1 MGMAILRS
9 IVFSLGLIVSLSS
22 TVQAQDLKVCESTFA
37 LCTIASCDP
46 IPGNDKQ
53 VSCHCTVNTGY
64 SAGVESCTG
73 VLQTPEGQQ
82 VRSRYYPVKSYAIC
96 LNDRPWAYCLDKP
109 CVIDK
114 NNPQAAACK
123 CDAVKGLGA
132 YVIVTGNYT
141 PATCTTGV
149 ISSATVP
156 QVDQATESLRKAKVL
171 PPFPIQV
178 LNK

>member
-1 MGMAILRS
+1 VGIL
-9 IVFSLGLIVSLSS
+9 
-22 TVQAQDLKVCESTFA
+22 
-37 LCTIASCDP
+37 
-46 IPGNDKQ
+46 
-53 VSCHCTVNTGY
+53 
-64 SAGVESCTG
+64 
-73 VLQTPEGQQ
+73 
-82 VRSRYYPVKSYAIC
+82 
-96 LNDRPWAYCLDKP
+96 LDKP

-141 PATCTTGV
+141 PASCTTGV